1 MKKLHFTVI
10 AALIM
15 CVFSNAHAVGLT
27 ARFGMGVLWDERAS
41 DGILGGGQLAL
52 EMRLNKIP
60 LAFQLA
66 NEYWSKGCLEHPYEI
81 ESFYAAK
88 VLLVGN
94 IGGMMSCLYTKPV
107 VPKTAYVY
115 LGGGIGLISVPQI
128 DNPDARET
136 GMALD
141 AVCGANIGLFWKI
154 GLFVEGKYLY
164 SSKTTNN
171 IEVIDFSDF
180 GILAGIS
187 FNFDL

>member
-27 ARFGMGVLWDERAS
+27 VRFGGGLLYDDRAS

-66 NEYWSKGCLEHPYEI
+66 NEYWSKGCLEHSYEI

-88 VLLVGN
+88 VLLFGN
-94 IGGMMSCLYTKPV
+94 IGGLMSCLYAKPATA
-107 VPKTAYVY
+107 KTAYVY
-115 LGGGIGLISVPQI
+115 LGGGAGRISVPQI

-136 GMALD
+136 GMAFD
-141 AVCGANIGLFWKI
+141 VVCGANIEFTAVKQLI
-154 GLFVEGKYLY
+154 
-164 SSKTTNN
+164 
-171 IEVIDFSDF
+171 
-180 GILAGIS
+180 ILK
-187 FNFDL
+187 